1 MIFQKKGNRLH
12 ICQGIGKWYEDGSFT
27 KWCAC
32 LVSLGFERLDSP

>member
-1 MIFQKKGNRLH
+1 MIFQKKGIRLH